1 MRAGDWVEVMDRHVS
16 TLDFP
21 DSVTTDE
28 MIPVGGADHLN
39 AVVGQ
44 RAHAVHV
51 ALAGRLI
58 RTYETDLEIAGE
70 MMRLP
75 PDGPQDLFDGAID
88 ARMPLEYSEWRADVP
103 NAVFPPNGEE
113 TIEVSLI
120 EPPTIIGHEISHGV
134 PALEPVDANKQVVY
148 RCIHR

>member
-1 MRAGDWVEVMDRHVS
+1 MDRHVAAF
-16 TLDFP
+16 DFP
-21 DSVTTDE
+21 DSVATDE
-28 MIPVGGADHLN
+28 MIFVGGADHLN
-39 AVVGQ
+39 AVIGQ

-51 ALAGRLI
+51 AFADRLI
-58 RTYETDLEIAGE
+58 GAFETDFEVAGE

-88 ARMPLEYSEWRADVP
+88 ARVPLEYSEWRADVP
-103 NAVFPPNGEE
+103 NAIFPPNGEK
-113 TIEVSLI
+113 TVEVSLI
-120 EPPTIIGHEISHGV
+120 EPSTIIGHEISHGV